1 MPLDLPPLPAIRAA
15 RDDDSAG
22 LIALIAGV
30 YAEYP
35 GCVLDVD
42 GEEPELRVP
51 ASHAVAAGGAWW
63 VAARGEAVIGSIA
76 LRQAG
81 ADAELKK
88 LYVARAERG
97 RGLGAALVA
106 TAEREAAA
114 RGATRMMLW
123 TDTRFADAHRLYQ
136 RLGYARQ
143 PGTRALGDRSASVE
157 FHFVKALQPWR
168 DS

>member
-15 RDDDSAG
+15 RDEDSAG

-30 YAEYP
+30 YADYP

-42 GEEPELRVP
+42 SEEPELRAP
-51 ASHAVAAGGAWW
+51 AAHAVSAGGAWW
-63 VAARGEAVIGSIA
+63 VAIRGDAVVGSIA
-76 LRQAG
+76 LRPAG
-81 ADAELKK
+81 VDAELKK
-88 LYVARAERG
+88 LYVARSERG

-114 RGATRMMLW
+114 RGAARILLW
-123 TDTRFADAHRLYQ
+123 TDTRFTDAHRLYE

-143 PGTRALGDRSASVE
+143 PGTRALDDRSASVE
-157 FHFVKALQPWR
+157 FHFVKPLPPR
-168 DS
+168 RIP